1 MRNLSFWRDFRIPL
15 KQHVAKNGFICV
27 KMLAE
32 YECCAFNLDK
42 VVIRVIFVFD
52 VGNTNM
58 VLGVYDKDELKHHW
72 RIETN
77 RNKTEDEYG
86 IVIKSL
92 FDHVG
97 LELSAIKGII
107 ISSVVPPIMLALERM
122 CERYFH
128 IKPLV
133 VGPGIKT
140 GLDIKYENPREVG
153 ADRIVN
159 AVAAIHEYGSPLIIV
174 DFGTATTYCYVNEHK
189 QYMGGAIA
197 PGVNISTEALY
208 QKAAK
213 LPRIEIVPPPE
224 GVVGK
229 NTVAAMQA
237 GILYGYVGQVTEIVK
252 RMKQQ
257 SKETPQVIAT
267 GGLSGLI
274 AKETNVIDIVDPYL
288 TLKGLQLIYKRNME
302 TIKK

>member
-1 MRNLSFWRDFRIPL
+1 MTLYSFFVRLNLT
-15 KQHVAKNGFICV
+15 
-27 KMLAE
+27 
-32 YECCAFNLDK
+32 K
-42 VVIRVIFVFD
+42 VVILLIFVFD

-58 VLGVYDKDELKHHW
+58 VLGVYEKDKLKHHW

-77 RNKTEDEYG
+77 RYKTEDEYG
-86 IVIKSL
+86 IIIKSL
-92 FDHVG
+92 FEHVG
-97 LELSAIKGII
+97 LKLSQIDGII

-122 CERYFH
+122 CDRYFQR
-128 IKPLV
+128 KPLI

-159 AVAAIHEYGSPLIIV
+159 AVAAIHEYGSPLVIV

-197 PGVNISTEALY
+197 PGINISTEALY
-208 QKAAK
+208 SKAAK
-213 LPRIEIVPPPE
+213 LPRIEIAAPDS
-224 GVVGK
+224 VVGK

-237 GILYGYVGQVTEIVK
+237 GIVYGYVGQVEEIVK
-252 RMKQQ
+252 RMRKQ
-257 SKETPQVIAT
+257 SKEKLTVIAT
-267 GGLSGLI
+267 GGLSSLI
-274 AKETNVIDIVDPYL
+274 AKESNVIDIVDPFL
-288 TLKGLQLIYKRNME
+288 TLKGLQLIYKRNMD